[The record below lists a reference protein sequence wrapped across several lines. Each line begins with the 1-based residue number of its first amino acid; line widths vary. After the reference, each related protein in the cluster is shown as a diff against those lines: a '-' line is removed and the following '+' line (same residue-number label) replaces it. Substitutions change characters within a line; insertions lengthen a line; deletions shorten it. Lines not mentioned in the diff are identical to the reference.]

1 MKFGYYIVYGDPKPA
16 DGPDERK
23 KAMEKFGKVIEKYG
37 MKLKLWGASFGTT
50 EGFVYVMKGTM
61 ESYQSLYGNSDFS
74 DANPIATGQRT
85 NMVLEF

>member
-1 MKFGYYIVYGDPKPA
+1 MKFGYYIVYGNPKPF
-16 DGPDERK
+16 DGSAEMK
-23 KAMEKFGKVIEKYG
+23 KTMEKFGKVIEKYG
-37 MKLKLWGASFGTT
+37 MKLKFWGGSFGTS

-61 ESYQSLYGNSDFS
+61 ESYQSLYGNSDYA